1 MIDLIFFIIFGILTF
16 VLYELIKYNNVN
28 DTNIDN
34 NDKNIDKSNCNLE
47 NFDIDDM
54 YIIKR
59 VKEYEKYIN
68 KLIDKYKNILTE
80 DEIKILKNK
89 IQFYNIKDRQN
100 IKNISNCIY
109 KDNIK
114 DLLKSTMNINDPEED
129 VPINDPKLLENQNY
143 FDTINSMNSKINENE
158 PNCDNIQVLKD
169 EDYLKNYYIDIF
181 GNRIN
186 AELKDYFSDYYA
198 EINNDMDKDKCIKVN
213 SKNIGNYMFIPD
225 QFNTQ
230 KYLTNAYN
238 IDYNRIV
245 NPWTIY

>member
-1 MIDLIFFIIFGILTF
+1 MIDLIVIIILAILMFI
-16 VLYELIKYNNVN
+16 LYKLINNN
-28 DTNIDN
+28 NDN
-34 NDKNIDKSNCNLE
+34 NNNISNIDKSKCNLE

-59 VKEYEKYIN
+59 VKEYEKYID
-68 KLIDKYKNILTE
+68 KLIDKYKNVLSD

-89 IQFYNIKDRQN
+89 FQFYNIKDRQN

-109 KDNIK
+109 KDYKK
-114 DLLKSTMNINDPEED
+114 DLLNNTMKIDDLNED
-129 VPINDPKLLENQNY
+129 VPINDIKLLENQNY
-143 FDTINSMNSKINENE
+143 FNTIASINSKINENE
-158 PNCDNIQVLKD
+158 PNCNNIEILKD
-169 EDYLKNYYIDIF
+169 KDYLKNYYIDIF

-198 EINNDMDKDKCIKVN
+198 KINNNLDKDESIKVN
-213 SKNIGNYMFIPD
+213 SNYIGNYMFIPD
-225 QFNTQ
+225 QFKTQ

-238 IDYNRIV
+238 IDYNRII